1 MLCAVLAGCASAVP
15 RVPFTAS
22 EQTVAEVVGLKGVRA
37 WTDGPSEGRLEKWL
51 PPTREI
57 TMLALS
63 GGSDSGA
70 YGAGFLNGWSA
81 SGARPSFSIVSGVST
96 GALIAPFAFLG
107 PAYDPVL
114 RSLYTQTSASD
125 VFTVR
130 PVVAGLFGSSFADTS
145 PLQRRISELV
155 TPELL
160 AAIAREH
167 ARGRRLYVITT
178 NLDAQ
183 RAVIWNMGEIA
194 SRPHPNSLAVFRQ
207 VLLASAAVPGLFAPV
222 LIDVEAG
229 GRRFQEMHADG
240 GTITQFLS
248 VTERLL
254 VGSRPLPR
262 GISLTQYVLIN
273 KKLAPEFA
281 VVDNK
286 TLQIVSRGFATII
299 KANTRS
305 SVLNTFNYARHN
317 RVRLRLTYIGTDF
330 TLKDDKPF
338 DPGYMRALFDYG
350 YRQGVSGTSWIDASH
365 GRQGRVFSVS
375 R

>member
-1 MLCAVLAGCASAVP
+1 
-15 RVPFTAS
+15 
-22 EQTVAEVVGLKGVRA
+22 
-37 WTDGPSEGRLEKWL
+37 
-51 PPTREI
+51 
-57 TMLALS
+57 MLALS

-107 PAYDPVL
+107 PAYGPVL
-114 RSLYTQTSASD
+114 RSLYTQTFARD

-130 PVVAGLFGSSFADTS
+130 PVIAGLFGSSFADNS
-145 PLQRRISELV
+145 PLQRRVSELV

-183 RAVIWNMGEIA
+183 RAVVWNMGEIA

-240 GTITQFLS
+240 GTITQFLA
-248 VTERLL
+248 VTEWLL

-273 KKLAPEFA
+273 RKLDSEFA

-286 TLQIVSRGFATII
+286 ALQIVSRGFATII

-317 RVRLRLTYIGTDF
+317 RLHLRLTYIGADF
-330 TLKDDKPF
+330 TVSDDKPF

-350 YRQGVSGTSWIDASH
+350 YRRGVSGTSWIDASH
-365 GRQGRVFSVS
+365 RRQEEIS
-375 R
+375 RTSR

>member
-1 MLCAVLAGCASAVP
+1 
-15 RVPFTAS
+15 
-22 EQTVAEVVGLKGVRA
+22 
-37 WTDGPSEGRLEKWL
+37 
-51 PPTREI
+51 
-57 TMLALS
+57 MLALS

-81 SGARPSFSIVSGVST
+81 SGARPTFSIVSGVST

-114 RSLYTQTSASD
+114 RSLYTQTFASD
-125 VFTVR
+125 VFTIR
-130 PVVAGLFGSSFADTS
+130 PVPAGLLGSSFADTS

-155 TPELL
+155 TPKLL

-167 ARGRRLYVITT
+167 AEGRRLYVVTT

-183 RAVIWNMGEIA
+183 RAVVWNMGEIA

-207 VLLASAAVPGLFAPV
+207 VLLASTAVPGLFAPV
-222 LIDVEAG
+222 LIDVEAS

-248 VTERLL
+248 VTEWLL

-273 KKLAPEFA
+273 KKLEPEFA

-305 SVLNTFNYARHN
+305 SVLSTFNYARHN
-317 RVRLRLTYIGTDF
+317 RVRLRLTYIGADF

-338 DPGYMRALFDYG
+338 DPAYMGALFDYG
-350 YRQGVSGTSWIDASH
+350 YRRGVSGTSWIDASH
-365 GRQGRVFSVS
+365 GRQEGAFSAS